1 MTTKQRRD
9 RIVTEQKLLKA
20 AEEVFAK
27 EGFKGATTRA
37 IAKKAGL
44 NIANISHYFGDKQGL
59 LLRIIQDEISSFR
72 MKELAYPKQKTVYK
86 ELREYSLS
94 HYGELVSK
102 ISMLKIILGQFITD
116 SKFQKK
122 FHQTFPI
129 VIGNNQLE
137 KGFSNLSMIMT

>member
-94 HYGELVSK
+94 HY
-102 ISMLKIILGQFITD
+102 
-116 SKFQKK
+116 
-122 FHQTFPI
+122 
-129 VIGNNQLE
+129 
-137 KGFSNLSMIMT
+137 